1 MKVIINLPKSA
12 TALASMMLSD
22 EMEQETIDAAVKQC
36 EETPTEIDMAD
47 FAKRSGSDNSDLQ
60 AFNMGM
66 AIIAIAKAAE
76 EQKTKQPKDEAAGAQ
91 DLTGLYDPI
100 DPAGEK

>member
-12 TALASMMLSD
+12 TALAAMMLAD
-22 EMEQETIDAAVKQC
+22 EKEQKAIDAAIKQC

-47 FAKRSGSDNSDLQ
+47 FTKWSSSDVQ

-66 AIIAIAKAAE
+66 ALIAIARVIE
-76 EQKTKQPKDEAAGAQ
+76 KQEKEAK
-91 DLTGLYDPI
+91 
-100 DPAGEK
+100 E

>member
-12 TALASMMLSD
+12 TALAAMMLAD
-22 EMEQETIDAAVKQC
+22 EKEQEAIDAAIKEC

-47 FAKRSGSDNSDLQ
+47 FAKKSGTDSSDLQ

-66 AIIAIAKAAE
+66 ALIAIARVIEKQEKEAKP
-76 EQKTKQPKDEAAGAQ
+76 EQVDSKK
-91 DLTGLYDPI
+91 
-100 DPAGEK
+100 

>member
-12 TALASMMLSD
+12 TALAAMMLAD
-22 EMEQETIDAAVKQC
+22 EKEQESIDAAIKEC

-47 FAKRSGSDNSDLQ
+47 FVKKSGTDSSDLQ

-66 AIIAIAKAAE
+66 ALIAIARVIEKQEKEAKP
-76 EQKTKQPKDEAAGAQ
+76 EQVDSKK
-91 DLTGLYDPI
+91 
-100 DPAGEK
+100 